1 MCMHNAHDQ
10 WPRMSKPQQ
19 NMALVGISWSDGQ
32 TVALIESFMSGFN
45 HCVFPEGGNEE
56 NIGEVLER

>member
-1 MCMHNAHDQ
+1 MHNAHDQ

-32 TVALIESFMSGFN
+32 TVALIESFKSGFN
-45 HCVFPEGGNEE
+45 HCIFSEGGKEE
-56 NIGEVLER
+56 NIG

>member
-1 MCMHNAHDQ
+1 MCIHNAHDQ
-10 WPRMSKPQQ
+10 WPRMSKLQQ